1 MKPRYAADYRT
12 ILWLFLAGVNVC
24 AIWALPAWR
33 GYLLPIACYFS
44 LAAGVIAHNHNH
56 SPTFK
61 SRRANDFLNYV
72 ATLYYGFAAFN
83 WIPTHNLNHHKFQN
97 APGDATITWR
107 FSKRHNLLVMLVYPF
122 VSMYYQ
128 LPLIDAYI
136 KEART
141 KRPQQY
147 RSIMIQLVICWGLP
161 LALTFVDWR
170 ATVASI
176 WIPRFFS
183 LWTIIYFNYDQHA
196 HCDPYSKW
204 NHSRSFKGKAL
215 NFLLFNNG
223 LHTVHHIK
231 AGAHWSV
238 LPKMHAEIEHNIDPS
253 LNIANFW
260 GWFFKVY
267 FLSLINPKYGTQQ
280 IGRPAYEPPGAD
292 AEPLPSAIEGEPEA
306 A

>member
-12 ILWLFLAGVNVC
+12 ILWLSLAMVNVVVM
-24 AIWALPAWR
+24 WMVPAVRWK
-33 GYLLPIACYFS
+33 LLPLQMYFA

-61 SRRANDFLNYV
+61 NRRANDMLNYV
-72 ATLYYGFAAFN
+72 ATLFYGFAAFN

-107 FSKRHNLLVMLVYPF
+107 YSKKHNLLTAFVYPF
-122 VSMYYQ
+122 VSMAYQ
-128 LPLIDAYI
+128 VPLIDAYVKQA
-136 KEART
+136 KE

-161 LALTFVDWR
+161 AVLTLIDWR
-170 ATVASI
+170 ATVATI

-183 LWTIIYFNYDQHA
+183 LYTIIYFNWDQHF

-204 NHSRSFKGKAL
+204 NHSRTFKGKL
-215 NFLLFNNG
+215 INFFLFNNG

-231 AGAHWSV
+231 AGAHWST
-238 LPKMHAEIEHNIDPS
+238 LPKLHAEIEHNIHPD
-253 LNIANFW
+253 LNIESFSL
-260 GWFFKVY
+260 WFFKVY
-267 FLSLINPKYGTQQ
+267 FVAILFPKYGTQQ
-280 IGRPAYEPPGAD
+280 IGRAPYDPPGAG
-292 AEPLPSAIEGEPEA
+292 EESNLPVGDPEPEA

>member
-33 GYLLPIACYFS
+33 SYLVPLACYFS

-107 FSKRHNLLVMLVYPF
+107 FSKSHNLLVMLVYPF
-122 VSMYYQ
+122 VSMWYQ

-136 KEART
+136 KDAKV

-161 LALTFVDWR
+161 VALTLVDWR

-253 LNIANFW
+253 LNISNFW
-260 GWFFKVY
+260 AWFFKVY

-280 IGRPAYEPPGAD
+280 IGRAAYEPPGAD